1 MKTYV
6 KRTGQE
12 VSVDHVRFRNIDTDF
27 SGRRT
32 VHILLSSTVEDAKNL
47 LEGQSRWSVV
57 ERDDGGVVVKEK
69 DCTEYE
75 KLLEVRDHM
84 DGTVSVIFGTAK
96 VDEIMHVLTGGGA
109 T

>member
-1 MKTYV
+1 MKYV
-6 KRTGQE
+6 KKSGQE
-12 VSVDHVRFRNIDTDF
+12 VPVDHVRFRNIDTDF
-27 SGRRT
+27 SARRT
-32 VHILLSSTVEDAKNL
+32 VHILITGTVEDAKAL
-47 LEGQSRWSVV
+47 LKEQERWSIV
-57 ERDDGGVVVKEK
+57 ERNDDGVMVKEK

-96 VDEIMHVLTGGGA
+96 MEEIMQVLTGGNE